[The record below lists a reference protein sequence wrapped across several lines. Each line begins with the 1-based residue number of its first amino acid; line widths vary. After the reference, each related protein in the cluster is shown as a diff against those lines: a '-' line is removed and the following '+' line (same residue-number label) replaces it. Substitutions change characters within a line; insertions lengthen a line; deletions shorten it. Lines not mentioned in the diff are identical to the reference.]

1 MKTPSD
7 YKIITEQEQK
17 IPGLS
22 SIIII
27 PILYQSN
34 NSIIKKVLK
43 H

>member
-17 IPGLS
+17 ISGLS